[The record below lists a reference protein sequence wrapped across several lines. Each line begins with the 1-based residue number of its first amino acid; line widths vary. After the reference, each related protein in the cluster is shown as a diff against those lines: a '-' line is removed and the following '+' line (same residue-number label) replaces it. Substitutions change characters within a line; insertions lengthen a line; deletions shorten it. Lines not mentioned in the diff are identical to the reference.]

1 MRFLVSVVV
10 NALAIWVATWLL
22 SGMSVDSSGGT
33 GSQLVTYLAI
43 GLVFGLV
50 NAIIRPIV
58 VILSIPFYILT
69 LGLFTFIVNA
79 LMLWL
84 TSSVAGWV
92 GLGFHVDDFFWT
104 AILGALVIS
113 VVSVVVNGVLATG
126 RSSKVE

>member
-1 MRFLVSVVV
+1 MRFVVSVVV

-22 SGMSVDSSGGT
+22 SGMSVDSGGGP
-33 GSQLVTYLAI
+33 GSQVLTYLAI
-43 GLVFGLV
+43 GLIFGVV

-58 VILSIPFYILT
+58 VVLSIPFYILT

-92 GLGFHVDDFFWT
+92 GVGFHVDDFFWT
-104 AILGALVIS
+104 AVLGALVVSI
-113 VVSVVVNGVLATG
+113 VSVVVNGVIGTG
-126 RSSKVE
+126 RSREE